1 VTRRT
6 QFNSMKDKGNA
17 MNNSNGWGLTAR
29 LISKHFGVLGDRVS
43 EAIANFDPETATEAD
58 RDRLADSLRGAAQKL
73 AAARA
78 AFDREHADV
87 VKLRDLIATDEK
99 AAGTLTE
106 RLAAGKISEA
116 TITLFCDELEAN
128 KARLPQEVQEEAD
141 AKQYMDELQTI
152 VDALSRQLG
161 EFDAAA
167 KKAMQALATARA
179 QQDLQR
185 LRAERQSQLA
195 GLSGLRGNS
204 SALNA
209 LARRAQNIANEAAGM
224 KIVADIG
231 QRPLDQAAEIDAI
244 RKSVGSPALGAESAL
259 QRLQRLSGQ
268 PSQPAAALSPASA
281 ALLANS

>member
-1 VTRRT
+1 M
-6 QFNSMKDKGNA
+6 S
-17 MNNSNGWGLTAR
+17 NSNGWGLTAR

-209 LARRAQNIANEAAGM
+209 LARRAQNIANDAAGM